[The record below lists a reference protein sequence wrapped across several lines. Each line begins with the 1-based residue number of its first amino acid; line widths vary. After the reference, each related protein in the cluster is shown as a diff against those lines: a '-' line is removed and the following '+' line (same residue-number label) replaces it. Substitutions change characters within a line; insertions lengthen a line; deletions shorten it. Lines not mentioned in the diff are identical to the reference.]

1 MPNLEKSAPGG
12 RESSQENFTK
22 PGHGAN
28 AHKNNHGQQGQTQQN
43 NLAPNQGA
51 HSFKKGQEH

>member
-12 RESSQENFTK
+12 REAAQENFTK

-28 AHKNNHGQQGQTQQN
+28 ATKNNHGAQGQQQQN
-43 NLAPNQGA
+43 NLHPNAGT
-51 HSFKKGQEH
+51 HSYKRGQE